1 MDGRRGKER
10 RLKWRL
16 LGNIAFILAVSMV
29 ISSLAGYWYFERVV
43 REQKISGERSRL
55 MQVSGQLTFMAGD
68 IRQFAKSILIDKELQ
83 QLLEEDVSGSAYLKQ
98 RRSG

>member
-16 LGNIAFILAVSMV
+16 LGNIAFILAVFMV

-43 REQKISGERSRL
+43 REQKISGERDR
-55 MQVSGQLTFMAGD
+55 
-68 IRQFAKSILIDKELQ
+68 KS
-83 QLLEEDVSGSAYLKQ
+83 VV
-98 RRSG
+98 